1 MARGEVVWTMAIA
14 IVMAASMVP
23 VSLLVNSIVPHP
35 YMDEIFHIPQAQE
48 YCQGNFRK
56 WDPMITTF
64 PGLYDGHP
72 SLSHYLSSWVFFCL
86 HIALFIMDYV
96 EPMKVCH
103 WGRIS
108 KIHNNWIP
116 MNV

>member
-1 MARGEVVWTMAIA
+1 MAIA

-72 SLSHYLSSWVFFCL
+72 PLSHYLSSWVFFGL
-86 HIALFIMDYV
+86 RIALFIMDYV
-96 EPMKVCH
+96 EPMKACH
-103 WGRIS
+103 WGIIS